1 MPVARVIGAL
11 IATCCLFSTT
21 FAQPDPWASLE
32 QVRGRL
38 AAAGPRV
45 AEFDHLYVPAGFSQ
59 GERETGRLALSL
71 PDCLRWDYGQP
82 YPKSFLVCGNLAHYW
97 NSEDKTGRRLRIDSQ
112 SEPGL
117 DLLLLP
123 TEQLKSRYQ
132 ARSEVLPGGQVR
144 LHLTPLRA
152 MAEIKDATLTLDTG
166 GGVLTGLAYQDLEGN
181 RTEFIIRTYAPFSE
195 TGLFSPPPGIEW
207 TQGE

>member
-1 MPVARVIGAL
+1 MRFVTMMALWTIAAGAG
-11 IATCCLFSTT
+11 
-21 FAQPDPWASLE
+21 AQPDPWAPLE

-45 AEFDHLYVPAGFSQ
+45 AEFDHHYVPAGFSQ
-59 GERETGRLALSL
+59 GEKETGRLALSL
-71 PDCLRWDYGQP
+71 PDCLRWDYGEP

-97 NSEDKTGRRLRIDSQ
+97 NSEDKAGRRLTIDSQ

-132 ARSEVLPGGQVR
+132 ARAESLPGGQVR
-144 LHLTPLRA
+144 LHLTPLRPL
-152 MAEIKDATLTLDTG
+152 AEIKDATLTLDTG
-166 GGVLTGLAYQDLEGN
+166 GGVVTGIAYLDLEGN
-181 RTEFIIRTYAPFSE
+181 RTEFVIKSYSPLADTH
-195 TGLFSPPPGIEW
+195 LFSPPEGIAW
-207 TQGE
+207 TNGE